1 MSYQNVKDYRQRL
14 KERATYVMGEKCQC
28 CGYNRC
34 ITALEFHHLDPNQKD
49 FSFGSNTN
57 RSWENTKEELKKC
70 ILVCAN
76 CHREIHNGLIDNLSL
91 SSSFDVEKAKE
102 IDALVEAVK
111 KKDIFYCKKCG
122 VEIWRGST
130 YCPTCAKIES
140 RLVERPNRIELKKLI
155 RTTPFTKLGEKFG
168 VSDNAIRKW
177 CIAEGLPSKSTEIK
191 KYTDKEWELL

>member
-14 KERATYVMGEKCQC
+14 KERATYVMGEKCQY

-111 KKDIFYCKKCG
+111 KKGYF
-122 VEIWRGST
+122 
-130 YCPTCAKIES
+130 
-140 RLVERPNRIELKKLI
+140 
-155 RTTPFTKLGEKFG
+155 
-168 VSDNAIRKW
+168 
-177 CIAEGLPSKSTEIK
+177 
-191 KYTDKEWELL
+191 LL